1 MIARKISK
9 YAASRPYTS
18 RMVSNKH
25 RRPWVR
31 LPVTLLP
38 AIFVALVILTV
49 VLSIN
54 HPGGTY
60 YRIFGAAPIAA
71 MFGMVYDNQAII
83 VATFLITGVP
93 WWYLIGWIGGTS
105 TRAKIGKGGLLLGAA
120 LAAFTC
126 WTTVSLT
133 ASAIR
138 QDAREGHLLLAAKVQ
153 YLLLTALCLGA
164 IVCAINALSMIF
176 GPTLGASDSRA

>member
-1 MIARKISK
+1 
-9 YAASRPYTS
+9 
-18 RMVSNKH
+18 MVSNKH
-25 RRPWVR
+25 RRPSVS
-31 LPVTLLP
+31 LPVVALP
-38 AIFVALVILTV
+38 ALFVVLVILTAMF
-49 VLSIN
+49 SIN
-54 HPGGTY
+54 YPGGTY
-60 YRIFGAAPIAA
+60 YRIFGTAPIAA
-71 MFGMVYDNQAII
+71 AFGMVYDNQAII
-83 VATFLITGVP
+83 IAVMLITGVP
-93 WWYLIGWIGGTS
+93 WWYLIGWIGGTRS
-105 TRAKIGKGGLLLGAA
+105 QAKIGKGGLLLGAA

-176 GPTLGASDSRA
+176 GPALGTSDNRA